1 MQKINLFLF
10 LFAFATAYTQE
21 TSMLSGRIIADSLQ
35 SDAIHV
41 INKTKEI
48 GTISNE
54 SGYFEIK
61 ATKGDT
67 LVFSSIQYALRQHI
81 VSDNDFVSNNLRIRL
96 EPSVNQLDEVLVR
109 QYSLTGKLEEDLQEI
124 PTYTENLPF
133 WNARELKQMGVS
145 GFDDAQSPV
154 KNLVLQDEM
163 EATPINLMSLVNLA
177 VKSVKGKGK
186 LTVPNFEIVDF
197 YDEKF
202 IIEILEVPETEYYNF
217 IDFVN
222 EDARTAFV
230 LKMDDKLKI
239 LEYLMGQRDVF
250 VEKYN
255 IKN

>member
-1 MQKINLFLF
+1 MQKITLFLF
-10 LFAFATAYTQE
+10 LFVVALAHAQE
-21 TSMLSGRIIADSLQ
+21 ASMLGGRIMADSLQ

-48 GTISNE
+48 GTISDA

-67 LVFSSIQYALRQHI
+67 LVFSSIQYALKQHI
-81 VSDNDFVSNNLRIRL
+81 VGDDDFISNTLKIKL

-109 QYSLTGKLEEDLQEI
+109 QYSLTGKLEDDLQEI

-133 WNARELKQMGVS
+133 WNAGELEQMGVS
-145 GFDDAQSPV
+145 GFNDAQSPV

-163 EATPINLMSLVNLA
+163 EATPINLMSLVNLVA
-177 VKSVKGKGK
+177 KSLKGKGK
-186 LTVPNFEIVDF
+186 LTTPNFEIVDF

-202 IIEILEVPETEYYNF
+202 IVEILEVPETEYYNF

-230 LKMDDKLKI
+230 LKMDDQLKI
-239 LEYLMGQRDVF
+239 LEYLMHQRDVF
-250 VEKYN
+250 IEKYTL
-255 IKN
+255 KN